1 MRTRLL
7 IILLALLFITS
18 PAIGNDAS
26 KYVIGEDDK
35 LIVTT
40 EGGIPDYTEQD
51 ETVNGRPQNLDT
63 DNRTA
68 EELNS
73 VERRIIMRDTI
84 ITNRQGLQ
92 NLGGQ

>member
-7 IILLALLFITS
+7 IILLALLFIAS

-51 ETVNGRPQNLDT
+51 ETVNDYYKSSRVAKSQWAVNC
-63 DNRTA
+63 
-68 EELNS
+68 
-73 VERRIIMRDTI
+73 
-84 ITNRQGLQ
+84 
-92 NLGGQ
+92 